1 VAKSLEKQGYGRP
14 YRVTPLTKAQEL
26 MMYLGNRQSS
36 PSKTESIIL
45 EQFDGLTRESIAK
58 INVFFANNWLDFRK
72 KVESMKINMFKDYEM
87 IR

>member
-1 VAKSLEKQGYGRP
+1 
-14 YRVTPLTKAQEL
+14 

-36 PSKTESIIL
+36 PSETELIIL

-58 INVFFANNWLDFRK
+58 INVFFAGNWGEFRM
-72 KVESMKINMFKDYEM
+72 KVESMKLNMFKDYEM